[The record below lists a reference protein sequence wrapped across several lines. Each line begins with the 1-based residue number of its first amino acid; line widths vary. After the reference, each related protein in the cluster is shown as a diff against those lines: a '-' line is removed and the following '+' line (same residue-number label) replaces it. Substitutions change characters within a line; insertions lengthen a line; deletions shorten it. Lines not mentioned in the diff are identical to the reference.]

1 MIHPGEIGVCQ
12 TPSAVSRNLSSAL
25 IKNEDCIEDQDS
37 QRRIYLLSLLLQRFL
52 HPIFASAQVSYLMR
66 PRRKFL
72 KAGAVPCAVHFMW
85 PRHQQVW
92 IRATED
98 RRALTT
104 LAQLQLRGD
113 PSGWCRRA
121 APKARGM
128 SQFILRPRPVSKLI
142 LPKLDDGWPES
153 EKDVFQAALRMV
165 VVKDSRSIVG
175 EFNMGVK

>member
-12 TPSAVSRNLSSAL
+12 TPSAVSPNLSSAL

-98 RRALTT
+98 RRALTAPGPAPAARWSQWLVSQGGAQGT
-104 LAQLQLRGD
+104 WHVAVHPPAATCVETDLAKTRRRLA
-113 PSGWCRRA
+113 RRA
-121 APKARGM
+121 KKM
-128 SQFILRPRPVSKLI
+128 FFKQLW
-142 LPKLDDGWPES
+142 GW
-153 EKDVFQAALRMV
+153 
-165 VVKDSRSIVG
+165 
-175 EFNMGVK
+175 